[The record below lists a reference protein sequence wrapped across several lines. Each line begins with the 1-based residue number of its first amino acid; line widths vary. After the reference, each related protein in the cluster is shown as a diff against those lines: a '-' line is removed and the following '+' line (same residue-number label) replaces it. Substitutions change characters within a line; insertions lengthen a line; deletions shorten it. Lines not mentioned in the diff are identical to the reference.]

1 MSFDPTGHR
10 RHHHHHHRHVM
21 ENRDVVEVR
30 AILVTSIVDLERRP
44 AAKAALAAKAV
55 LEAVEALAA
64 QVSSAALADLADL
77 ASLVAV
83 VALAS
88 LAALAALPIPSGS
101 WSMRC
106 NSMPMEMVCSIRT
119 SC

>member
-10 RHHHHHHRHVM
+10 RHHHRHVM

-44 AAKAALAAKAV
+44 AAKAAKAALAAKAV
-55 LEAVEALAA
+55 LEAVEVLE
-64 QVSSAALADLADL
+64 
-77 ASLVAV
+77 
-83 VALAS
+83 ALAS
-88 LAALAALPIPSGS
+88 LAALAALAALPIPSSS

-106 NSMPMEMVCSIRT
+106 SSMPMEMVCSIRT